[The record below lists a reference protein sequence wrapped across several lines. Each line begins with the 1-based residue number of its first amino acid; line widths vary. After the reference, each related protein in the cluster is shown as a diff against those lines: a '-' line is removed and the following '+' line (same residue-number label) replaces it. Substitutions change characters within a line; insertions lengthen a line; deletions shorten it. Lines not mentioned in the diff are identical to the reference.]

1 MLATPIKV
9 LMGFYFFPR
18 GGSAHACGAIAREL
32 QRNGIEVEL
41 LAGSRSDRGELA
53 DAESFFAGIHTRAV
67 DFTPALAG
75 DDPVRF
81 HGGEGTAPMHGSYE
95 DRAGAPDRV
104 LASLDQRAFERQVE
118 AWGREMRLAGAGEAD
133 VFYLHHLTPLNEA
146 AAREFP
152 ETPVI
157 GHIHGSELLMLERL
171 TASPPAGWIHAARW
185 AQRLSEWAAGCARIV
200 VNSPE
205 GLSRASHLLDI
216 DPDRFVLIPNGFPEE
231 FAPRE
236 IDRRA
241 HWRRHLVER
250 PQGWGPSSQP
260 GSVRYEET
268 ELQALQGTVLVAVG
282 RFTEVKRL
290 PLLIEAYGRARARFD
305 DRSALVLVGGYP
317 GEWEGEHPLETI
329 ERLSVPDVFLA
340 GWHSHESLP
349 DFFNAADLFV
359 HTSVHEQFGLV
370 VVEAMACGL
379 PVIAVN
385 RGGPAMIVDDPRTGW
400 LLPPDDAGALADAMV
415 EAVNDPEARRLRG
428 RSAHAEAAD
437 RYAWERI
444 GSEYCDLVGEVSAVR
459 NS

>member
-32 QRNGIEVEL
+32 QRHGIEVEL

-53 DAESFFAGIHTRAV
+53 DAEDFFAGVHTRAV
-67 DFTPALAG
+67 DVTPALGG

-81 HGGEGTAPMHGSYE
+81 RGGEGTAPMHGSYE
-95 DRAGAPDRV
+95 DRAGAPDPV
-104 LASLDQRAFERQVE
+104 LASLDQEAFERQVE

-133 VFYLHHLTPLNEA
+133 VLYLHHLTPLNEA

-152 ETPVI
+152 GTPVI

-171 TASPPAGWIHAARW
+171 TLSPPAGWIYGGRW

-205 GLSRASHLLDI
+205 GLKRASHLLDI
-216 DPDRFVLIPNGFPEE
+216 DPDRFVLIPNGFPDD
-231 FAPRE
+231 FAPSE
-236 IDRRA
+236 IDRSG
-241 HWRRHLVER
+241 HWRRQLVER
-250 PQGWGPSSQP
+250 PQGWRPSSQP
-260 GSVRYEET
+260 GSVRYEEA
-268 ELQALQGTVLVAVG
+268 ELEALGGTVLVAVG

-290 PLLIEAYGRARARFD
+290 PLLIEAYGRARPRFD
-305 DRSALVLVGGYP
+305 DRTALVLVGGYP

-329 ERLSVPDVFLA
+329 ERLSVPGVFLA
-340 GWHSHESLP
+340 GWHPHESLP

-359 HTSVHEQFGLV
+359 HPSVHEQFGLV
-370 VVEAMACGL
+370 LVEAMACGI

-400 LLPPDDAGALADAMV
+400 LVPPDDAGALADAMV

-428 RSAHAEAAD
+428 RSARAEAAD
-437 RYAWERI
+437 RYSWERI
-444 GSEYCDLVGEVSAVR
+444 GAELADLVGEVSAVR